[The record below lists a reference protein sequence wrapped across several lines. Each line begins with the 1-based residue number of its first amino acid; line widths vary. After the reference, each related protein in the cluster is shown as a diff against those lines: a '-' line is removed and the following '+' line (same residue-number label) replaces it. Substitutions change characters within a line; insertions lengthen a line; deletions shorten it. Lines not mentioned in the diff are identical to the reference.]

1 MACSKLGI
9 ELVQVVSFRKESQI
23 WIFCQYFH
31 LTLPGKQIN
40 AEFMYFTSF
49 RYQCS
54 YFVWVSL
61 GVNMATH
68 HCYNSALL
76 LPLSP
81 MLLFKLWS
89 QCHGAWHNSSLSVWK
104 FPEGA
109 FFAFCGSAWATF
121 LSGFSLSSGLLLCP
135 FLLCGCAHKKE
146 EPFNLLWVLKNEIST
161 QNESIASTCR
171 AVRTSVSCPNTITQT
186 AIRIIFVCS
195 SVLGFQWSRISQ
207 PYLCV

>member
-1 MACSKLGI
+1 MPNSCILPHFVTSAVILYG
-9 ELVQVVSFRKESQI
+9 LVWGSTWPLI
-23 WIFCQYFH
+23 I
-31 LTLPGKQIN
+31 
-40 AEFMYFTSF
+40 
-49 RYQCS
+49 
-54 YFVWVSL
+54 
-61 GVNMATH
+61 ATILH
-68 HCYNSALL
+68 SL
-76 LPLSP
+76 LPWSP

-121 LSGFSLSSGLLLCP
+121 LSWFSLSSGLLLCP